1 MQKYQSY
8 IKTFYI
14 LILGFVFSGTLIL
27 GAIVAPVVFHS
38 SEFISNVALTRFENG
53 ELMSEIFRRF
63 SMILN
68 IAILLIV
75 AMEAMNYKKFFNNM
89 IYVLVLIVF
98 VVSSLLFSFYF
109 TSIIL
114 EILHAGEA
122 VINQNIDGFETLH
135 KLSEYDFSVIMISS
149 LAMLIYKIST
159 YCAD

>member
-63 SMILN
+63 SMI
-68 IAILLIV
+68 IIRSAKITDFDGLLP
-75 AMEAMNYKKFFNNM
+75 
-89 IYVLVLIVF
+89 
-98 VVSSLLFSFYF
+98 LLDQLGYQTTKEELESRF
-109 TSIIL
+109 TSFL
-114 EILHAGEA
+114 NNEGYGVA
-122 VINQNIDGFETLH
+122 VACIDTKIVGFVAW
-135 KLSEYDFSVIMISS
+135 SP
-149 LAMLIYKIST
+149 
-159 YCAD
+159 